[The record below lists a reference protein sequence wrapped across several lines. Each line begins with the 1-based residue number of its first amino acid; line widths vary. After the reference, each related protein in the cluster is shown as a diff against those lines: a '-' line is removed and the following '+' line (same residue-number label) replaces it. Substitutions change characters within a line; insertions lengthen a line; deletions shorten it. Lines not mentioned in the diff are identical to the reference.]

1 MTAYHSIT
9 SSPASYG
16 RASFTSEHLR
26 KQELLEFRNE
36 SKSSGGF
43 TQLKSQVHPLLEPS
57 VSCCRLVRIRW
68 MVPLADSE
76 GVNSAFEILAR
87 NHR

>member
-36 SKSSGGF
+36 SNSSDGF
-43 TQLKSQVHPLLEPS
+43 TQLNSQVHPLLEPTL
-57 VSCCRLVRIRW
+57 SCRRLVRVRS
-68 MVPLADSE
+68 MVTLADSE